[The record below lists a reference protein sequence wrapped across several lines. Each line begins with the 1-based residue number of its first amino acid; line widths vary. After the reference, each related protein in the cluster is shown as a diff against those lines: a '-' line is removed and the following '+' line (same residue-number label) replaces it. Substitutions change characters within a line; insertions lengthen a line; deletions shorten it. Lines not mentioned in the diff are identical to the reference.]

1 MTGRVH
7 DRDSVCIRDRSIV
20 DDRAQR
26 RAMTKG
32 FDANGP
38 MSEPSCMCYGI

>member
-7 DRDSVCIRDRSIV
+7 DRDLVCMIV
-20 DDRAQR
+20 SDRAES

-32 FDANGP
+32 FDAIGP
-38 MSEPSCMCYGI
+38 LSDPSCMCYGI